1 MSFFATRK
9 LTALY
14 RSLFGDVQI
23 EDLWRPYFCVS
34 TNLSQAEP
42 MIHHSGPLWLA
53 VRAST
58 AIPGIFAPIVYN
70 TDLLVDGGV
79 MNNFPLDVMRN
90 FCGGGLVIGV
100 HPSAPNESE
109 RRYAFGPSVSGWRML
124 WTRINPLTD
133 RIQAP
138 SIFTCLLLV
147 TEVNT
152 RYLRKATPFE
162 SLADVLIQPTVGQ
175 YNILD
180 FDAYEEIVN
189 IGYESAKEHLD
200 ALRNHQKL
208 ASLWM

>member
-1 MSFFATRK
+1 
-9 LTALY
+9 
-14 RSLFGDVQI
+14 
-23 EDLWRPYFCVS
+23 
-34 TNLSQAEP
+34 
-42 MIHHSGPLWLA
+42 
-53 VRAST
+53 
-58 AIPGIFAPIVYN
+58 
-70 TDLLVDGGV
+70 
-79 MNNFPLDVMRN
+79 
-90 FCGGGLVIGV
+90 
-100 HPSAPNESE
+100 
-109 RRYAFGPSVSGWRML
+109 ML